1 MTAVTHSARIFIPL
15 NDLVDKEKE
24 LARLAKEKAAVQK
37 DIDFSQGKLNNPGFM
52 AKAPEK
58 QVEAEKA
65 KLAKALDKMAKIEQ
79 SIAAFSK

>member
-1 MTAVTHSARIFIPL
+1 
-15 NDLVDKEKE
+15 
-24 LARLAKEKAAVQK
+24 
-37 DIDFSQGKLNNPGFM
+37 M